1 MSSDPVGSAIASAG
15 VTKEPSSENSQ
26 PIKHTTPLDGIEDGS
41 LSLEIY
47 RQKGKHDDYDDDD
60 EDGPVIF
67 DAKDIGIG
75 SDENDR
81 NGDARYNHQR
91 TRSESSSG
99 SNLSPSLGRSPL
111 ARASLESV
119 GFSYRDHLLPLSLSG
134 DDGDESSEMIDGG
147 YGQSEQARPS
157 AGRSGRR
164 GSRLAKEE
172 RRVGL
177 VDGIALT
184 VGLQI
189 GSGIFSSP
197 GIVTLNT
204 GSIGAS
210 LVVWLASGVLAWTGA
225 SSFAELGA
233 AIPLNGGSQ
242 AYLNYS
248 FGPLSGYL
256 FSWSAIVCLK
266 PASAAIMATIFG
278 EYVARVLY
286 HTTTSAAGDP
296 HEQGLQGIPDWS
308 IKLIGIAI
316 VTVVT
321 ALNALSAK
329 LGMRAQVTL
338 TLLKLGIML
347 SVPIL
352 AIIQTARGKMPD
364 ASRNAFSSLSN
375 MFEGSANGPGAYALA
390 LYSGLWAFDGWD
402 QASYVAG
409 EMKNVSRDLP
419 RVIHISLGIVVLLFL
434 TTVVSYFLVLPPN
447 QVSQT
452 NTVALDFG
460 SAVLGSTGGI
470 LFALIVA
477 FSCFGALNGQVYTT
491 ARLVYAA
498 GREGHLPAAFGRIH
512 HRTRTPLNALLLQVS
527 LIYLFLLFGSGFASL
542 VNFYGVCAWTF
553 YFSTVLGLLY
563 LRIKEPNLERPYQTW
578 ISTPIA
584 FSAVALFLLC
594 MPIFSAPGEAL
605 AALLFISAGI
615 PMYYATQTSG
625 RESISHIPGMAK
637 LVGGLQSCMGRHG
650 GGVGSGTA
658 GRGGDGSAL
667 FGRRRIRRTAKGAG
681 TSALDGGRLED
692 LQEDEEEGDEEE
704 ALEMLPRDSLG
715 EIHNTDGKEEEEE
728 NERRER

>member
-15 VTKEPSSENSQ
+15 VTKETSSENSQ

-60 EDGPVIF
+60 EDGRFEFIAF
-67 DAKDIGIG
+67 SWKI
-75 SDENDR
+75 S
-81 NGDARYNHQR
+81 
-91 TRSESSSG
+91 
-99 SNLSPSLGRSPL
+99 LS
-111 ARASLESV
+111 ACSLESV

-498 GREGHLPAAFGRIH
+498 GRE
-512 HRTRTPLNALLLQVS
+512 
-527 LIYLFLLFGSGFASL
+527 
-542 VNFYGVCAWTF
+542 
-553 YFSTVLGLLY
+553 
-563 LRIKEPNLERPYQTW
+563 
-578 ISTPIA
+578 
-584 FSAVALFLLC
+584 AVALFLLC